1 MTSTFPYHFTG
12 DRRSV
17 NFSQCA
23 YTRSSNKL
31 PLKSSLLIFEGMIY
45 TIYNQLVA
53 LIPYEIYPQVCGLT
67 VRVGSTA
74 NYEPNPYVPLAST
87 SLILR
92 LLDNRRQNNNRHF

>member
-17 NFSQCA
+17 NLSQCA

-31 PLKSSLLIFEGMIY
+31 PLKSSLFIFEGMIY

-53 LIPYEIYPQVCGLT
+53 LIPYRNL
-67 VRVGSTA
+67 S
-74 NYEPNPYVPLAST
+74 S
-87 SLILR
+87 SLR
-92 LLDNRRQNNNRHF
+92 TNCQSGVNG